1 MTGTS
6 QPSSARRRTIS
17 GRAAAASSLF
27 TVTRTSC
34 DPLRASAATCSA
46 VARASAVSVF
56 VIDWTTIGWLL
67 PTGTSPIQVVTVCL
81 RSRRDTDISRR
92 DVVPSFRLKAIRYA
106 VVLVFSA
113 DVQKLSRKG
122 WICKTWEGEL
132 AQVSLPGAMPQQWSF
147 SVRNDS
153 IARVITETEGSHVTL
168 TYDERRGLPSSCFGD
183 THYFVT
189 GVRVLGQ

>member
-1 MTGTS
+1 MAEA
-6 QPSSARRRTIS
+6 PRRR
-17 GRAAAASSLF
+17 RRWWPWVVAAVLLAPLVVLAIWTFSALGYAYSRG
-27 TVTRTSC
+27 TRT
-34 DPLRASAATCSA
+34 
-46 VARASAVSVF
+46 
-56 VIDWTTIGWLL
+56 G
-67 PTGTSPIQVVTVCL
+67 
-81 RSRRDTDISRR
+81 
-92 DVVPSFRLKAIRYA
+92 Y
-106 VVLVFSA
+106 
-113 DVQKLSRKG
+113 VQKLSRKG